1 MGRKRRLVM
10 VVLAVVA
17 VAGLATAALAQDR
30 VKTKEV
36 VVGLGAEPRTLLG
49 VTIVDWTTNNMLEHI
64 YDRLLDRDAKTF
76 KPKPM
81 LATEWK
87 IVNDTTWEFKL
98 RRNVKFH
105 NGEPFTAA
113 SVKATIDYALDPAN
127 KSHFAA
133 AAYWGLVKEVQVLD
147 DYTVRFVT
155 KQPWPNLADSAA
167 STNSLIMP
175 AKALKELGL
184 AKLAEK
190 PIGTG
195 PFKFVEWRRDERLV
209 LERNPD
215 YWQGPA
221 DVSRVTFRFIPEFS
235 ARMAALL
242 SGEIDVMK
250 DVPPHAVEAI
260 EKSGRAKLRS
270 TVSSRINYLALVNL
284 KPGPMQDVRVR
295 RAMNHAVDVDEL
307 IKQVLKGRASRMCG
321 PLAPA
326 NVDYAP
332 VECYKHDPARAQALF
347 KEAGVDPTKLALTL
361 DTPSGRYPLDKD
373 ISLAIAAQ
381 LQRLGIKTNVVVNEW
396 GTHLDKIKNRNT
408 GDMFFLGWGP
418 ALYGQNTMQPLFLAD
433 QTYSSYGNNKAID
446 DKIGRAQTLL
456 EPKARA
462 EAYADLQ
469 KVVHDE
475 APWVFLW
482 QQHDLY
488 GVTQAIEWTPR
499 ADEKVWMYDAKIVA
513 R

>member
-1 MGRKRRLVM
+1 MRRLTA
-10 VVLAVVA
+10 LLTVA
-17 VAGLATAALAQDR
+17 VALASLWASPAGAQSR
-30 VKTKEV
+30 GKEI
-36 VVGLGAEPRTLLG
+36 VVGFGAEPRTMLA

-64 YDRLLDRDAKTF
+64 YDRLLDRDAKTY

-81 LATEWK
+81 LAESWRT
-87 IVNDTTWEFKL
+87 VNDTTWEFKL
-98 RRNVKFH
+98 RKNVKFH
-105 NGEPFTAA
+105 NGEPFTAQ
-113 SVKATIDYALDPAN
+113 SVKATIDYALDPAT
-127 KSHFAA
+127 KSHYAA
-133 AAYWGLVKEVQVLD
+133 AAYWGLVKEVQVVD
-147 DYTVRFVT
+147 DFTVRFVT
-155 KQPWPNLADSAA
+155 SKPWPTMVDSAA
-167 STNSLIMP
+167 LTNSLIMP
-175 AKALKELGL
+175 AKALKELGPQ
-184 AKLAEK
+184 KLAEK

-195 PFKFVEWRRDERLV
+195 PFRFVEWRRDERLV

-221 DVSRVTFRFIPEFS
+221 DASKVTFRFIPEFS

-242 SGEIDVMK
+242 SGEIDIMK

-260 EKSGRAKLRS
+260 EKSGRATLRA

-284 KPGPMQDVRVR
+284 KPGPMQDLRVR
-295 RAMNHAVDVDEL
+295 RAMNHAVDVEEL

-326 NVDYAP
+326 NVDYSPA
-332 VECYKHDPARAQALF
+332 ECYKYDPARAQALF

-373 ISLAIAAQ
+373 VSLAIAAQ

-418 ALYGQNTMQPLFLAD
+418 ALYGEATMHPLFLAD
-433 QTYSSYGNNKAID
+433 QTYSSYGNNKTLD
-446 DKIGRAQTLL
+446 EKIARAQTLL

-462 EAYADLQ
+462 AAYAELQ
-469 KVVHDE
+469 RLVRDE

-488 GVTQAIEWTPR
+488 GVTKQIEWTPR
-499 ADEKVWMYDAKIVA
+499 ADEKVWMYEAKVTP

>member
-1 MGRKRRLVM
+1 MRMMRRLVA
-10 VVLAVVA
+10 VVVAVLAV
-17 VAGLATAALAQDR
+17 GSTAAAQDR
-30 VKTKEV
+30 VKSKEI
-36 VVGLGAEPRTLLG
+36 VVGLGAEPRTMLA

-81 LATEWK
+81 LAESWK

-98 RRNVKFH
+98 RKGVRFH
-105 NGEPFTAA
+105 NGEPFNAQ

-127 KSHFAA
+127 KTHYATAS
-133 AAYWGLVKEVQVLD
+133 YWGPVKEVQVVD
-147 DYTVRFVT
+147 DQTVRFVT
-155 KQPWPNLADSAA
+155 AKPWPNLVDHA
-167 STNSLIMP
+167 SLTNALIMP
-175 AKALKELGL
+175 AKALKELGPQ
-184 AKLAEK
+184 KLAEK

-195 PFKFVEWRRDERLV
+195 PFRFVEWKRDERLV

-242 SGEIDVMK
+242 SGEIDIMK
-250 DVPPHAVEAI
+250 DVPPHAVEAVDR
-260 EKSGRAKLRS
+260 SGRAKVRA

-295 RAMNHAVDVDEL
+295 RAMNHAVNVDEL
-307 IKQVLKGRASRMCG
+307 IAQVLKGRATKMCG

-347 KEAGVDPTKLALTL
+347 KEAGVDPAKLQLTL

-373 ISLAIAAQ
+373 VSLAIAAQ
-381 LQRLGIKTNVVVNEW
+381 LQRVGIKVNVVVNEW

-418 ALYGQNTMQPLFLAD
+418 ALNGQGTIQPLFRHD
-433 QTYSSYGNNKAID
+433 QTYASYGNNKVVD
-446 DKIGRAQTLL
+446 DKVARAVTVMD
-456 EPKARA
+456 PKARA

-469 KVVHDE
+469 KVLNEE

-488 GVTQAIEWTPR
+488 GVASQIEWTPR